1 MYELDTVQKI
11 ITVHLCLQAYSCP
24 MWAPHSYLYPLHQAC
39 LTACR
44 MYPKVPVPMY
54 SPNPWLPEVPLTQ
67 NGNGALQTEGHFP
80 MQNEVTV
87 NGQSPHPE
95 TMPPSLPLFIP
106 TTQVPENQG
115 LVCIESENPTQTIHT
130 EYDESL
136 GRKSVFPQPPFGQ
149 STFLGPVPVAP
160 VFPHLWY
167 GYPVQG
173 YVENT
178 VARPVDVPP
187 EDTRT
192 AVYLP
197 KECSSPAPGCVESL
211 QKAKDESSVQ
221 HLPFPVVPVQG
232 ECVGL
237 SVNST
242 RVPKE
247 KQTFTTA
254 LPATKTKAVLQNLST
269 EAENNKKQT
278 VSAPEM
284 PLPNAASKSST
295 SLSPKETTDKAG
307 TTSLGESKVQRPRE
321 ESSEDE
327 CEVSDLLRGGRSKQ
341 FYNQTYGGGRRPRS
355 DWNYPSGRGGYYYPR
370 NEEAWKGPPSR
381 SRGEGYRC
389 HRNSRGRPYRN
400 ERRRANMGD
409 GHRGQQFP

>member
-1 MYELDTVQKI
+1 
-11 ITVHLCLQAYSCP
+11 

-44 MYPKVPVPMY
+44 MYPKVPVPVY
-54 SPNPWLPEVPLTQ
+54 SQCPWLPEVPLAQ

-87 NGQSPHPE
+87 NGQSPHAE

-115 LVCIESENPTQTIHT
+115 LVCIESENPAQTLHT
-130 EYDESL
+130 EYDES
-136 GRKSVFPQPPFGQ
+136 GRKSIFPQPPFGQ
-149 STFLGPVPVAP
+149 SPFLGPVPVAP
-160 VFPHLWY
+160 IFPHIWY
-167 GYPVQG
+167 GYPIQG
-173 YVENT
+173 YVENS
-178 VARPVDVPP
+178 VARPVAMPP

-192 AVYLP
+192 SVYLP
-197 KECSSPAPGCVESL
+197 KECSSPAPECVESL

-221 HLPFPVVPVQG
+221 HLPFPVSTAQG
-232 ECVGL
+232 ECGGPRVT
-237 SVNST
+237 ST

-247 KQTFTTA
+247 KQTCTA
-254 LPATKTKAVLQNLST
+254 GLPATKSVLQNLST
-269 EAENNKKQT
+269 ETEDTKGQALL
-278 VSAPEM
+278 APVV
-284 PLPNAASKSST
+284 PLPNCASKST
-295 SLSPKETTDKAG
+295 SLCPKEKTDKGGA
-307 TTSLGESKVQRPRE
+307 TSLAENKVQRPRE

-327 CEVSDLLRGGRSKQ
+327 CEVSDLLRSGRSKQ

-355 DWNYPSGRGGYYYPR
+355 EWSYPPGRGGYYYPR
-370 NEEAWKGPPSR
+370 NEEAWKGPSTR

-389 HRNSRGRPYRN
+389 HRSSRGRPYRN
-400 ERRRANMGD
+400 ERRRANVGD